1 MGNSLIAGVVGAGTM
16 GHGIAQVFAQAG
28 HEVRLVDQWEE
39 ALKSGMSKVQS
50 NLAVLV
56 EIGILSENKSRETFS
71 RIHPSTETEKAFHG
85 VEFVTEAV
93 YENLNLKKEIF
104 RTLDSVLPEDV
115 ILASNTSGLN
125 ITEIASVV
133 KNPTRVVGTN
143 WWNPPNIIPLVEI
156 MRGNQTSE
164 VTVKRT
170 KEILTSVGKSPI
182 LISKTSP
189 GFVGNRLQIALLRE
203 ALSLLEN
210 GVASVE
216 DIDTAVRYGLGV
228 RYATMGPFK
237 VADLGGLDVF
247 YHLAQELY
255 KDLDC
260 SKEPQVTLSRLVNSQ
275 KVGLKT
281 GSGFYDYPTDKSGSV
296 LAERDRLLLKLLN
309 AMN

>member
-1 MGNSLIAGVVGAGTM
+1 M

-28 HEVRLVDQWEE
+28 HEVRLVDRWEE
-39 ALKSGMSKVQS
+39 ALEGGMSKVQS
-50 NLAVLV
+50 NLALLV
-56 EIGILSENKSRETFS
+56 QMGMLNENQSQEIFS
-71 RIHPSTETEKAFHG
+71 RIHPSTETANAFKD

-93 YENLNLKKEIF
+93 YENLNLKEEIF
-104 RTLDSVLPEDV
+104 RTLDSVLPDNV

-133 KNPTRVVGTN
+133 KNPARVVGTN

-156 MRGNQTSE
+156 MSGEQTSE
-164 VTVKRT
+164 ETVKRT
-170 KEILTSVGKSPI
+170 KEILINVGKKPI
-182 LISKTSP
+182 LISKPSP

-210 GVASVE
+210 GVATVE
-216 DIDTAVRYGLGV
+216 DIDTAVRYGLGI

-260 SKEPQVTLSRLVNSQ
+260 SKEPQAILSRLVSSQ

-281 GSGFYDYPTDKSGSV
+281 GHGFYDYRIDEPGIV
-296 LAERDRLLLKLLN
+296 LAERDRLLLTILRTIN
-309 AMN
+309 

>member
-1 MGNSLIAGVVGAGTM
+1 M

-28 HEVRLVDQWEE
+28 HEVRLVDQSEE
-39 ALKSGMSKVQS
+39 ALASGMSKVQS

-56 EIGILSENKSRETFS
+56 QMGMLTENQSQEIFS
-71 RIHPSTETEKAFHG
+71 RIHPSTETGKTFED

-93 YENLNLKKEIF
+93 YEKLSLKEEIF
-104 RTLDSVLPEDV
+104 RTLDSVVPDDV

-125 ITEIASVV
+125 ITQIASAV
-133 KNPTRVVGTN
+133 KNPARVVGTN

-156 MRGNQTSE
+156 MRGERTSE
-164 VTVKRT
+164 ETVKRT
-170 KEILTSVGKSPI
+170 KEILISVGKKPI
-182 LISKTSP
+182 LISKPSP

-203 ALSLLEN
+203 ALSLLQN
-210 GVASVE
+210 GVASME

-260 SKEPQVTLSRLVNSQ
+260 SEEPQAILARLVNSQ
-275 KVGLKT
+275 KVGLKA
-281 GSGFYDYPTDKSGSV
+281 GSGFYDYRKEESGKV
-296 LAERDRLLLKLLN
+296 LADRDRLLLKILKTTN
-309 AMN
+309 

>member
-1 MGNSLIAGVVGAGTM
+1 MIAGVVGAGTM

-39 ALKSGMSKVQS
+39 ALESGMSKVQS

-56 EIGILSENKSRETFS
+56 QMEMLTEDQSQEIFS
-71 RIHPSTETEKAFHG
+71 RIHPSTETAKAFQD

-104 RTLDSVLPEDV
+104 RTLDSVLSDNV
-115 ILASNTSGLN
+115 IMASNTSGLN
-125 ITEIASVV
+125 ITKIASVV
-133 KNPTRVVGTN
+133 KNPARVVGTN

-156 MRGNQTSE
+156 MRGEQTSE
-164 VTVKRT
+164 ETVKRT
-170 KEILTSVGKSPI
+170 KEILISVGKKPI
-182 LISKTSP
+182 LISKPSP

-203 ALSLLEN
+203 ALSLLQN
-210 GVASVE
+210 GIASVE
-216 DIDTAVRYGLGV
+216 DIDTAVRYGLGI

-260 SKEPQVTLSRLVNSQ
+260 SEEPQAILSRLVTSQ
-275 KVGLKT
+275 KIGLKA
-281 GSGFYDYPTDKSGSV
+281 GQGFYDYPKDESGIV
-296 LAERDRLLLKLLN
+296 LAERDRLLLKILRT
-309 AMN
+309 MN